1 MMDQAVPSAPDPE
14 RPQGPGL
21 TETDLW
27 ILSEIVRGTS
37 TAEIALQLLVYEDTV
52 TQRIRTILRKL
63 GVRTRAEAAAWLL
76 TVQRYA

>member
-1 MMDQAVPSAPDPE
+1 MMDQAVPSAPGPG

-27 ILSEIVRGTS
+27 ILSEIARGTS

-52 TQRIRTILRKL
+52 TERIRTILRKL
-63 GVRTRAEAAAWLL
+63 GVRSRAEAAAWLR
-76 TVQRYA
+76 TEAGRT